1 MHRRRRGPGDRLPDV
16 GVDRPLDGIAVPH
29 RDPRDFWVERV
40 ATPSSPGDGVNEG
53 DDVLAIFGATVKAL
67 RSRFDG
73 LLREHGVRLG
83 QYQLLRALWE
93 RDGMTPRELAEH
105 AAVEMPTVTRTVQ
118 RMVRDGF
125 VRREAHPSDARSVR
139 ILLAPKGKALE
150 TAAVDLRREM
160 VKAALAGIS
169 LEDRT
174 QLAATLDRVLQN
186 LTA

>member
-1 MHRRRRGPGDRLPDV
+1 MND
-16 GVDRPLDGIAVPH
+16 
-29 RDPRDFWVERV
+29 
-40 ATPSSPGDGVNEG
+40 G

-169 LEDRT
+169 TEDRA
-174 QLAATLDRVLQN
+174 QLATTLDRVLQN
-186 LTA
+186 LTV

>member
-1 MHRRRRGPGDRLPDV
+1 
-16 GVDRPLDGIAVPH
+16 
-29 RDPRDFWVERV
+29 VERV
-40 ATPSSPGDGVNEG
+40 APALRTGVGMNDGE
-53 DDVLAIFGATVKAL
+53 DVLAIFGATVKAL

-169 LEDRT
+169 SEDRA
-174 QLAATLDRVLQN
+174 QLASTLERVLQN
-186 LTA
+186 LTG

>member
-1 MHRRRRGPGDRLPDV
+1 MGAL
-16 GVDRPLDGIAVPH
+16 
-29 RDPRDFWVERV
+29 
-40 ATPSSPGDGVNEG
+40 ATPPGTGSGVNDG
-53 DDVLAIFGATVKAL
+53 DELLATFGATVKAM
-67 RSRFDG
+67 RSRFDS
-73 LLREHGVRLG
+73 LLREHGLRLG

-150 TAAVDLRREM
+150 AAAVDLRGSV
-160 VKAALAGIS
+160 VKAALEGIS
-169 LEDRT
+169 PEERV
-174 QLAATLDRVLQN
+174 QLISTLDRVLQN
-186 LTA
+186 LTG

>member
-1 MHRRRRGPGDRLPDV
+1 MS
-16 GVDRPLDGIAVPH
+16 DG
-29 RDPRDFWVERV
+29 E
-40 ATPSSPGDGVNEG
+40 
-53 DDVLAIFGATVKAL
+53 DVLAIFGSTVKAM
-67 RSRFDG
+67 RARFDN

-118 RMVRDGF
+118 RMVRDGL

-139 ILLAPKGKALE
+139 IFLAAKGKALE
-150 TAAVDLRREM
+150 TAAVDLRRQITKE
-160 VKAALAGIS
+160 ALGGIS
-169 LEDRT
+169 ADERTRLVTSLEH
-174 QLAATLDRVLQN
+174 VLRN